1 MRSEEEIFSQF
12 RPLCTILRCGPN
24 TEALARL
31 GQLCDKAEAR
41 DLEMVQTWLM
51 LPAQEHLQTRA
62 RASPQNY
69 TIAILDYIRSLYKRI
84 RLTDLFLFSD
94 VLKWCLVL
102 MTPETN
108 NSVTV
113 TEDLPI
119 SFCDT
124 LRTMIRASRDSDVIE
139 DDREGAGVIFT
150 HLMASAEPSLKLPLS
165 QLVATSLAWAS
176 EDAAPASVVLACIR

>member
-69 TIAILDYIRSLYKRI
+69 TIAILDYIRGLYKRI

-108 NSVTV
+108 NTVTV
-113 TEDLPI
+113 TEDLQI
-119 SFCDT
+119 SICDT
-124 LRTMIRASRDSDVIE
+124 LRIMITASRDRWKD
-139 DDREGAGVIFT
+139 GVIFT
-150 HLMASAEPSLKLPLS
+150 HLMASAEPSLKLPMS

-176 EDAAPASVVLACIR
+176 EDTAPASVVLACIR